1 MTQWGRGNRPRFFN
15 IQVLNRFQK
24 TKVKKM
30 KDMTRED
37 FLNCIRN
44 QGNTCDYT
52 PQELDW
58 LMCARLM
65 AKEAGDVLKSYF
77 RRHNLGIE
85 DKGNAFDIVT
95 EADKGS
101 ERLILHHIHQRFPD
115 HAILSEESGDDHRTA
130 RYQWVIDP
138 LDGTVNFSAGIATYC
153 ISIGLKVDG
162 ETRMGYVYA
171 PTLNEEFY
179 AIKGK
184 GAFGP
189 RGQLH
194 AKNTTELQRA
204 VISTGFPYDKATN
217 PDNNLD
223 RVARIMP
230 QIRGLRRLGSA
241 AMDLCYVAAG
251 WLDGY
256 WELNLKEWDACAG
269 ELIAQEAGAVVKRYR
284 NDHGICI
291 LAACPGIAQ
300 QLLEMVE

>member
-1 MTQWGRGNRPRFFN
+1 MTTTALSQQEAQWLASARQMGR
-15 IQVLNRFQK
+15 
-24 TKVKKM
+24 
-30 KDMTRED
+30 
-37 FLNCIRN
+37 
-44 QGNTCDYT
+44 
-52 PQELDW
+52 
-58 LMCARLM
+58 
-65 AKEAGDVLKSYF
+65 EAGEVLKKHF
-77 RRHNLGIE
+77 RCRNLNIE
-85 DKGNAFDIVT
+85 DKGSAFDIVT

-101 ERLILHHIHQRFPD
+101 ERLILEHLRHQFPD

-138 LDGTVNFSAGIATYC
+138 LDGTVNYSAGIATYC
-153 ISIGLKVDG
+153 ISIGLKLDG

-171 PTLNEEFY
+171 PTLDEEFY
-179 AIKGK
+179 AIKEK
-184 GAFGP
+184 GAYGP
-189 RGQLH
+189 YGRLQTK
-194 AKNTTELQRA
+194 ATTELQRA
-204 VISTGFPYDKATN
+204 VVSTGFPYDKATN

-269 ELIAQEAGAVVKRYR
+269 ELIALEAGAFVKRYR

-300 QLLEMVE
+300 QLLKMVE

>member
-1 MTQWGRGNRPRFFN
+1 MNEMTQL
-15 IQVLNRFQK
+15 QDCSSQE
-24 TKVKKM
+24 
-30 KDMTRED
+30 RE
-37 FLNCIRN
+37 
-44 QGNTCDYT
+44 
-52 PQELDW
+52 W
-58 LMCARLM
+58 LEAAREM
-65 AKEAGDVLKSYF
+65 GHQAGEVLKNYF
-77 RRHNLGIE
+77 RRRDLDIE
-85 DKGNAFDIVT
+85 DKGSAFDIVT

-101 ERLILHHIHQRFPD
+101 ERLIMDFLHRRFPD
-115 HAILSEESGDDHRTA
+115 HAILSEESGDDHRQA
-130 RYQWVIDP
+130 RCQWVIDP
-138 LDGTVNFSAGIATYC
+138 LDGTVNYSAGIATYC

-171 PTLNEEFY
+171 PTLDEEFY

-189 RGQLH
+189 YGRLQT
-194 AKNTTELQRA
+194 KSTTELQRA

-223 RVARIMP
+223 RFAQVMP
-230 QIRGLRRLGSA
+230 RVRGVRRLGSA

-269 ELIAQEAGAVVKRYR
+269 ELIAQEAGAFVKRYR

-300 QLLEMVE
+300 TLFDLIR

>member
-1 MTQWGRGNRPRFFN
+1 MEKYEKTQTG
-15 IQVLNRFQK
+15 
-24 TKVKKM
+24 
-30 KDMTRED
+30 D
-37 FLNCIRN
+37 FSPEE
-44 QGNTCDYT
+44 QH
-52 PQELDW
+52 W
-58 LMCARLM
+58 LTTARQM
-65 AKEAGDVLKSYF
+65 AHEAGEVLKSHF
-77 RRHNLGIE
+77 RRRDLDIE
-85 DKGNAFDIVT
+85 DKGSAFDIVT

-101 ERLILHHIHQRFPD
+101 ERIILDTLHSRFPD

-130 RYQWVIDP
+130 HSQWVIDP
-138 LDGTVNFSAGIATYC
+138 LDGTVNYSAGIATYC

-171 PTLNEEFY
+171 PTLDEEFW

-184 GAFGP
+184 GAYGP
-189 RGQLH
+189 CGRLQVK
-194 AKNTTELQRA
+194 ATTELQRA

-223 RVARIMP
+223 RVALVMP
-230 QIRGLRRLGSA
+230 RVRGLRRLGSA

-269 ELIAQEAGAVVKRYR
+269 ELIATEAGATVKRYR

-291 LAACPGIAQ
+291 LAACPGIAT
-300 QLLEMVE
+300 QLMELVV

>member
-1 MTQWGRGNRPRFFN
+1 MRRNN
-15 IQVLNRFQK
+15 
-24 TKVKKM
+24 M
-30 KDMTRED
+30 KNEFAMMDCT
-37 FLNCIRN
+37 L
-44 QGNTCDYT
+44 
-52 PQELDW
+52 QEAEW
-58 LMCARLM
+58 LQCAREM
-65 AKEAGDVLKSYF
+65 GHAAGEVLRSYF
-77 RRHNLGIE
+77 RRRDLSIE
-85 DKGNAFDIVT
+85 DKGSAYDIVT

-101 ERLILHHIHQRFPD
+101 ERIILDYIHSHFPD
-115 HAILSEESGDDHRTA
+115 HAILSEESGDDHRQA

-138 LDGTVNFSAGIATYC
+138 LDGTVNYSAGIATYC

-171 PTLNEEFY
+171 PTLDEEFF

-184 GAFGP
+184 GAYGP
-189 RGQLH
+189 YGRLE
-194 AKNTTELQRA
+194 AKGTTELQRA

-223 RVARIMP
+223 RFAQVMP
-230 QIRGLRRLGSA
+230 RVRGIRRLGSA
-241 AMDLCYVAAG
+241 AMDLCYVGAG

-269 ELIAQEAGAVVKRYR
+269 ELIAQEAGATVKRYR

>member
-1 MTQWGRGNRPRFFN
+1 MENMT
-15 IQVLNRFQK
+15 
-24 TKVKKM
+24 
-30 KDMTRED
+30 TRE
-37 FLNCIRN
+37 FS
-44 QGNTCDYT
+44 Q
-52 PQELDW
+52 QESQW
-58 LMCARLM
+58 LASARQM
-65 AKEAGDVLKSYF
+65 GHEAGEVLKSYF
-77 RRHNLGIE
+77 RRRDLSIE
-85 DKGNAFDIVT
+85 DKGNAYDIVT

-101 ERLILHHIHQRFPD
+101 ERLILDHLHRYYPD
-115 HAILSEESGDDHRTA
+115 DAVLSEESGDDHRQA
-130 RYQWVIDP
+130 RCQWVIDP
-138 LDGTVNFSAGIATYC
+138 LDGTVNYSAGLATYC

-171 PTLNEEFY
+171 PTLDEEFY

-184 GAFGP
+184 GAYGP
-189 RGQLH
+189 YGRLQ
-194 AKNTTELQRA
+194 AKATTELQRA

-223 RVARIMP
+223 RFAQVMP
-230 QIRGLRRLGSA
+230 RVRGIRRLGSA

-269 ELIAQEAGAVVKRYR
+269 ELIALEAGATVKRYR

-291 LAACPGIAQ
+291 LAAAPAIAK

>member
-1 MTQWGRGNRPRFFN
+1 MENMTFIEFSR
-15 IQVLNRFQK
+15 
-24 TKVKKM
+24 
-30 KDMTRED
+30 
-37 FLNCIRN
+37 
-44 QGNTCDYT
+44 
-52 PQELDW
+52 QESDW
-58 LMCARLM
+58 LATARHM
-65 AKEAGDVLKSYF
+65 GQEAGEVLRKHF
-77 RRHNLGIE
+77 RRRDLDIE
-85 DKGNAFDIVT
+85 DKGSAYDIVT

-101 ERLILHHIHQRFPD
+101 ERVILDHIHRCFPD
-115 HAILSEESGDDHRTA
+115 HAILSEESGDDHRQA
-130 RYQWVIDP
+130 RCQWVIDP
-138 LDGTVNFSAGIATYC
+138 LDGTVNYSAGIATYC

-189 RGQLH
+189 CGRLQ
-194 AKNTTELQRA
+194 AKSTTELQRA

-223 RVARIMP
+223 RVALVMP
-230 QIRGLRRLGSA
+230 RVRGIRRLGSA

-269 ELIAQEAGAVVKRYR
+269 ELIAQEAGATVKRYR

-300 QLLEMVE
+300 KLLELVE